1 MRAGAVN
8 LWYSKR
14 ADEEVTSC
22 FGVIWN
28 NKIDNWAEDFHFNFQ
43 EAYPFQ
49 YMWKCGAFFTSV
61 WLRSNLKSQ
70 GHGKNWESGILI
82 YLFIHSCKTS
92 TKIMCRY
99 HWGICSIPLYFLLR
113 GFFCIKYTCPWYSH
127 YYEEGFALT
136 DEQLNLQNTTL
147 KRERLFVRFI
157 NLSKRYN
164 IYISDLL
171 IIT

>member
-22 FGVIWN
+22 SGVIWN
-28 NKIDNWAEDFHFNFQ
+28 NKTDNRAEDFHFNFQ

-61 WLRSNLKSQ
+61 WLQSNLNSQ
-70 GHGKNWESGILI
+70 GHGKNWENGVLI

-92 TKIMCRY
+92 IKIMCTEEY
-99 HWGICSIPLYFLLR
+99 APHVSISYWV
-113 GFFCIKYTCPWYSH
+113 FFCIKYTCPRYSG
-127 YYEEGFALT
+127 YCEEGFALAA
-136 DEQLNLQNTTL
+136 EQLNLQDTIL
-147 KRERLFVRFI
+147 ERERLFVRFV
-157 NLSKRYN
+157 NLSKRCSIHN
-164 IYISDLL
+164 SDLL
-171 IIT
+171 ITT